1 MLFAWISK
9 IQFMTQDQYRV
20 FDNLIEGVQVI
31 SPDFN
36 YVYVNN
42 AVISQSKKSS
52 AELIGNKMAEVF
64 PGIQETEMFRL
75 LQKCLSSGEVCQML
89 NEFVFPDGSLG
100 WFQLRMQPVDEGVL
114 IMSFDITPLKKL
126 EIELLELNASLED
139 KVKRRTAALEA
150 SLDREKELNELKSA
164 FVSMASHEFRT
175 PLSTIKSS
183 ASLVDKY
190 EELRDTENVQKHTG
204 RIKSSVVHLTSI
216 LNDFLSL
223 SKLEAGKIDYL
234 PKEVNL
240 YDYTHGIIEELQPLC
255 IDGQHINH
263 HHDGNGITVNI
274 DPYIVKNVLNNLIS
288 NAVKYSPSGKDVD
301 LTTSLKENVVNI
313 EVKDHGI
320 GIPLEE
326 QNKMF
331 QKFFR
336 ANNTR
341 DLKGTGLG
349 LNIVKQYLDLA
360 GGTIDFT
367 SKENTGTTFTV
378 RIPQ

>member
-1 MLFAWISK
+1 
-9 IQFMTQDQYRV
+9 MTQDQYRV

-301 LTTSLKENVVNI
+301 LTTSLTENVVNI

-336 ANNTR
+336 ANNAR

>member
-1 MLFAWISK
+1 
-9 IQFMTQDQYRV
+9 MTRDQYRV

-31 SPDFN
+31 SPDFE
-36 YVYVNN
+36 YFYVNN
-42 AVISQSKKSS
+42 AVISQSKKTSD
-52 AELIGNKMAEVF
+52 ELIGNKMSDVF

-75 LQKCLSSGEVCQML
+75 LQKCIRSGEVCQML

-126 EIELLELNASLED
+126 EIELLDLNASLED
-139 KVKRRTAALEA
+139 KVKRRTAELEA
-150 SLDREKELNELKSA
+150 SLEREKELNELKSA

-183 ASLVDKY
+183 ASLIDKY
-190 EELRDTENVQKHTG
+190 EELNDSENVRKHAG
-204 RIKSSVVHLTSI
+204 RIKSSVVHLTSV

-223 SKLEAGKIDYL
+223 SKLEAGKIEYL

-240 YDYTHGIIEELQPLC
+240 FDYAHGIIEELQPLC
-255 IDGQHINH
+255 QEGQQIKH
-263 HHDGNGITVNI
+263 HHDGNGAIVNI
-274 DPYIVKNVLNNLIS
+274 DPHIVKNVLNNLIS
-288 NAVKYSPSGKDVD
+288 NAVKYSPAGKDVE
-301 LTTSLKENVVNI
+301 LRTSLKENMVNI

-326 QNKMF
+326 QSKMF

-336 ANNTR
+336 ANNAR
-341 DLKGTGLG
+341 GLKGTGLG

-360 GGTIDFT
+360 GGSIDFK
-367 SKENTGTTFTV
+367 SEENAGTTFTV
-378 RIPQ
+378 KIPQ